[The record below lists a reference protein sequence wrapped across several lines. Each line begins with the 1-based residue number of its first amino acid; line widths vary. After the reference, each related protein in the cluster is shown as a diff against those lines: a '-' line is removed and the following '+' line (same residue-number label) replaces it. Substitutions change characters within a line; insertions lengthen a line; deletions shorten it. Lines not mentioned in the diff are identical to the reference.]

1 MSSGYFYVLV
11 AVLAFLAVFI
21 TGRRLRGLGRSRNV
35 AILTAHKILS
45 LSAVA
50 LLVMTAVR
58 VAEADALRSSD
69 LAAVIVAAVSFI
81 VTMAIGGVQ
90 SARETPSPRLRHAH
104 RVTAIVTVVVAAVAL
119 YFLLV
124 DM

>member
-11 AVLAFLAVFI
+11 AVLAFLAIFV
-21 TGRRLRGLGRSRNV
+21 TGRRLRGVGRSRNV
-35 AILTAHKILS
+35 TILTAHKVLS
-45 LSAVA
+45 LSAMA
-50 LLVMTAVR
+50 LLVMTTVR
-58 VAEADALRSSD
+58 VAEADALRPSD
-69 LAAVIVAAVSFI
+69 WAGVTVTAALFV

-90 SARETPSPRLRHAH
+90 SARETPSPRLRLAH
-104 RVTAIVTVVVAAVAL
+104 RVTAVLTVVVAAAAL